1 MKNCPYCA
9 EEIQDEAVYC
19 RYCGHYLSPHPQPT
33 SGSALQSSIPSP
45 IEQSVSRTPAASDHQ
60 AENSGESAKK
70 VWGFLGIG
78 SALLLTIIG
87 LFGIATFFG
96 LEVAICGFV
105 LFPMVFVFYPFIY
118 WYATGSFPL
127 AYFALWA
134 FSLFA
139 MSRGAQEGK

>member
-1 MKNCPYCA
+1 MKSCPYCA

-19 RYCGHYLSPHPQPT
+19 RYCGHYLSPNPQAT
-33 SGSALQSSIPSP
+33 SGRTLPGSIPSP
-45 IEQSVSRTPAASDHQ
+45 IEQSGSSTPAISNHQ
-60 AENSGESAKK
+60 AEDSGESGRKI
-70 VWGFLGIG
+70 WGFLGFG
-78 SALLLTIIG
+78 SALLLTVIG

-105 LFPMVFVFYPFIY
+105 LFPMVFIFYPFIY

-139 MSRGAQEGK
+139 ISRSSREGK